1 MRWAF
6 STETSREIKVADD
19 IMEVRMRLRPVARYP
34 VYFFPSFMFRSFL
47 LKSYQEMDMGPL
59 DGIKVIELQG
69 IGPGPFCGMMLADM
83 GAEIIRIDR
92 ASSVGRPAAAADI
105 LARGRRSIAVD
116 LKNPDGVETVLKLID
131 GADVLIEGFRPGVT
145 ERLGLGP
152 DECLLRNEK
161 LIYGRMTGWGQT
173 GDMASVAGHDINY
186 ISLSGALHA
195 IGNAGGRPVPPLN
208 LIGDF
213 GGGGMLLAF
222 GITAAL
228 HERNQ
233 SGKGQVI
240 DAAMTEGSALLMNA
254 IFGSMNGS
262 SWSDQRGTNLLDG
275 GAHFYNTY
283 ETSDG
288 KFVSVGSIEPQFY
301 ALLLQKSGLSETADL
316 PHQMSRD
323 DWPGLQDKLREIF
336 LAKTRDEWDAIMLG
350 TDICYAP
357 ILSFEEA
364 RSNPHNIARGS
375 FDEQDGIHQA
385 SPAPRFSRTPPE
397 LPASAVAPGAHT
409 VEILQ
414 QANFSDEEIEAL
426 KAGGAVS

>member
-1 MRWAF
+1 
-6 STETSREIKVADD
+6 
-19 IMEVRMRLRPVARYP
+19 
-34 VYFFPSFMFRSFL
+34 
-47 LKSYQEMDMGPL
+47 MGPL
-59 DGIKVIELQG
+59 NGVRVIELQG

-92 ASSVGRPAAAADI
+92 SSSVGKRAASADI

-116 LKNPDGVETVLKLID
+116 LKNPDGVATVLKLID
-131 GADVLIEGFRPGVT
+131 SADVLIEGFRPGVT

-152 DECLLRNEK
+152 DVCLERNER

-173 GDMASVAGHDINY
+173 GEMASVAGHDINY

-195 IGNAGGRPVPPLN
+195 IGTAGGRPVPPLN
-208 LIGDF
+208 LVGDF

-254 IFGSMNGS
+254 VFGSMNGTG
-262 SWSDQRGTNLLDG
+262 WSDQRGTNLLDG

-288 KFVSVGSIEPQFY
+288 RYVSVGSIEPQFY
-301 ALLLQKSGLSETADL
+301 ALLLEKSGLSESADL
-316 PHQMSRD
+316 PTQMSRD
-323 DWPGLQDKLREIF
+323 DWPALQEKLSAIF
-336 LAKTRDEWDAIMLG
+336 LTKTRDEWDAIMLG

-364 RSNPHNIARGS
+364 RNHPHNVSRGS

-385 SPAPRFSRTPPE
+385 APAPRFSRTAPE

-414 QANFSDEEIEAL
+414 QANFSDDEIAAL
-426 KAGGAVS
+426 KADGAIGQAPIS